1 MKFVISDT
9 KSGKA
14 YSATTNDDLFIG
26 KKINDTVKL
35 DEIGLTGFEAEITGG
50 SDKDGF
56 PMNKSVHGTA
66 RRYIFTTKGIGFKKA
81 RKGERKRLSARGNT
95 ISSLISQ
102 VNLKVTKV
110 GSVNIDKVFGKE
122 EQPKDEETMSA
133 KELALKRSKEL
144 AGSTDIGDAPTK
156 KSRH

>member
-14 YSATTNDDLFIG
+14 YSASSNDDLFIG
-26 KKINDTVKL
+26 KKMGETVKL

-56 PMNKSVHGTA
+56 PMNKSVHGTG
-66 RRYIFTTKGIGFKKA
+66 RRHIFTTKGIGFRKA

-95 ISSLISQ
+95 ISSAISQ
-102 VNLKVTKV
+102 INLKVIKAGTADIAKILAK
-110 GSVNIDKVFGKE
+110 SAPNE
-122 EQPKDEETMSA
+122 EETLSA
-133 KELALKRSKEL
+133 KELALKKSKEL
-144 AGSTDIGDAPTK
+144 AGSDAIGEAPSK
-156 KSRH
+156 KARH